1 MGISLERPKKW
12 VEFSLDLFRTMAIC
26 NNCGR
31 KYNRFLTPVSAKGV
45 CSECF
50 FAQLEAE
57 ASAVVGTP
65 VDTPPQRAPAVP
77 AASDAADKHIRNA
90 WIAAAVSATF
100 TLGLAIYTIAGGRDP
115 TEIGNTHG
123 VLIDVVLVLGLAF
136 GVAKHSRICAVGLV
150 LYWIS
155 AMIMK

>member
-1 MGISLERPKKW
+1 
-12 VEFSLDLFRTMAIC
+12 MAIC

-50 FAQLEAE
+50 FVQLEAE
-57 ASAVVGTP
+57 ASAVVETP

-90 WIAAAVSATF
+90 WILAAVYAIF
-100 TLGLAIYTIAGGRDP
+100 NLGLVIYIIAGGRDP
-115 TEIGNTHG
+115 LIGTSING
-123 VLIDVVLVLGLAF
+123 ILMDAVLVLGFAF

-150 LYWIS
+150 LYWILETRS
-155 AMIMK
+155 SRRWRHLSLRLCSRRYRDV